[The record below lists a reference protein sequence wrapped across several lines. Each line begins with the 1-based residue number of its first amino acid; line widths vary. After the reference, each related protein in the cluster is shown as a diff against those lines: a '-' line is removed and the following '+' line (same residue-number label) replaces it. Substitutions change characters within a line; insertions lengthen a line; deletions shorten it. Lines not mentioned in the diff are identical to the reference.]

1 MKATRYGHRVTESPD
16 RLLSAVALRL
26 TSVALFAAMNATI
39 KIAEARGAAL
49 PEIMFFRQ
57 FGATLLVCV
66 VVAGGPGFAS
76 LATWRIGAHLL
87 RCAGGLTAM
96 ALTFAS
102 LLALPLAEATTLGF
116 SMPIFATVLGA
127 LMLGESTGWRRW
139 LAVLAG
145 FVGVVIVARP
155 GAGHVTPWGA
165 VCGIA
170 AAACT
175 AGVSVLL
182 RQIGR
187 TERPLTTVFWFSTLS
202 LAPLGAVY
210 ALHLRIHSPETWGVL
225 LGIGLLGGAA
235 QLAMTGSLARGP
247 VSIVVPMDYSAL
259 LWATLLGWLL
269 FGTLPGAAT
278 WLGAPIIIGS
288 GLYIVSREHVRRRA
302 ETRAALGQGIG

>member
-1 MKATRYGHRVTESPD
+1 MTDSSD
-16 RLLSAVALRL
+16 RLLSAVVLRL

-39 KIAEARGAAL
+39 KIAEQHGAAL
-49 PEIMFFRQ
+49 SEIMFFRQ
-57 FGATLLVCV
+57 FGATLLVCAM
-66 VVAGGPGFAS
+66 VAGGPGYAS
-76 LATWRIGAHLL
+76 LATQRIGAHLL
-87 RCAGGLTAM
+87 RCAIGLSAM
-96 ALTFAS
+96 VLTFVS
-102 LLALPLAEATTLGF
+102 LLALPLAEATTPGF

-127 LMLGESTGWRRW
+127 LLLGEPTGWRRW

-145 FVGVVIVARP
+145 FVGVVIVAQPGLGRISLW
-155 GAGHVTPWGA
+155 GAG
-165 VCGIA
+165 CGIT

-175 AGVSVLL
+175 AAVSVLL

-202 LAPLGAVY
+202 LMPLGVVY
-210 ALHLRIHSPETWGVL
+210 ALHVRTHSPQTWATL

-269 FGTLPGAAT
+269 FGTLPGTAT

-288 GLYIVSREHVRRRA
+288 GLYIVWREHVRRRT

>member
-1 MKATRYGHRVTESPD
+1 MTESSD

-39 KIAEARGAAL
+39 KIAETHGAAL

-57 FGATLLVCV
+57 FGATLLVCA
-66 VVAGGPGFAS
+66 VVAGGPGYAS
-76 LATWRIGAHLL
+76 LATRRIGAHLL
-87 RCAGGLTAM
+87 RCAVGLSAM

-127 LMLGESTGWRRW
+127 LILGEPTGWRRW
-139 LAVLAG
+139 LAVLTG

-165 VCGIA
+165 ACGIA

-175 AGVSVLL
+175 AAVSVLL

-210 ALHLRIHSPETWGVL
+210 ALRMRTHSPGTWGVL

-235 QLAMTGSLARGP
+235 QLAITGSLARGP

-278 WLGAPIIIGS
+278 WLGAPVIIGS
-288 GLYIVSREHVRRRA
+288 GLYIVWREHVRRRA
-302 ETRAALGQGIG
+302 ETRAALGQGTG